1 MKKYYPLVRTLHL
14 YFGLFISPFVLIFS
28 VSVLVFNHAGFLD
41 RLTPVKALPVEKI
54 KLDGIPRDTSD
65 LLTAKAIIAKLGI
78 EGEIDFISIN
88 EDHIS
93 FPVLKPGLR
102 TKIEVDTRTD
112 SVRISRQ
119 EEGSLRA
126 TSYLHTMPGQ
136 HNARLRGNS
145 IFLKIWKLMA
155 DGVVYLLL
163 LLTASGIFL
172 WWCLKVERRLGLA
185 AIALGV
191 LLFSALLL
199 LIF

>member
-28 VSVLVFNHAGFLD
+28 VSVLVFNHADFFD
-41 RLTPVKALPVEKI
+41 RLTPVKALPVERI

-78 EGEIDFISIN
+78 EGEIDFISIK

-93 FPVLKPGLR
+93 FPVMKPGLR
-102 TKIEVDTRTD
+102 TKIEVDTQTD
-112 SVRISRQ
+112 SVIITRQ
-119 EEGSLRA
+119 AEGTLRA

-191 LLFSALLL
+191 LLFSGLLL